1 MNTIKCF
8 KSYKKSEVNKKFI
21 NVSIV
26 EKSQMYYLSK
36 CDFIRK
42 KCFYLQMKTFY
53 FKKISIFRKK

>member
-8 KSYKKSEVNKKFI
+8 KSYKKSRVNKKFT
-21 NVSIV
+21 NVSVV

-42 KCFYLQMKTFY
+42 KFFYLQMKTFY
-53 FKKISIFRKK
+53 FEKISIFNSK